1 MRALIVVD
9 VQNDFCPG
17 GALAVAKG
25 DEVVPVINKL
35 LPNFDIVVFTM
46 DWHKADNVGFASQY
60 PGFAPFQTGPDGKE
74 TLWPDHCVQNTEG
87 AKLHPGLDLSRCK
100 KDFYI
105 IKKGMD
111 SHPYSAFAQFPENVD
126 GDEAFPEL
134 VTLLDSK
141 GVTEIFVCG
150 LATDYC
156 VKETAIDAA
165 SLFGYDTTVVID
177 ACRGISEDLKPT
189 MQAFLDEGI
198 AIADSGNP
206 DLFNVV

>member
-17 GALAVAKG
+17 GALAVGKG

-35 LPNFDIVVFTM
+35 LPNFDLVVFTM

-60 PGFAPFQTGPDGKE
+60 GVEPFTVVPRLND
-74 TLWPDHCVQNTEG
+74 TVWPDHCVQNTEG
-87 AKLHPGLDLSRCK
+87 AKLHAGLDLSKCK

-105 IKKGMD
+105 LKKGMD
-111 SHPYSAFAQFPENVD
+111 SHPYSAFGQFPENVE

-134 VTLLDSK
+134 VTLLDSR

-156 VKETAIDAA
+156 VKDTAVDGA

-189 MQAFLDEGI
+189 MQVFLDEGI